1 MIHTV
6 TEWAKVAGDTVIIAR
21 DTGEVWFHPFSSLE
35 EVALPF
41 ANPMTCKGALR
52 STAGLL
58 DGAIRLAFE
67 RTDDQPAISEPNLLR
82 YIYSLVATYYTSK
95 DTPRNLLRAA
105 ERFKEIG
112 RIEVTRYLE
121 MRAREETG
129 HERLAL
135 RDLDA
140 LGLPAKQIV
149 ANCIPV
155 GIKPLCDLFDDFCV
169 QDYPIGSIGFAYCS
183 ERIAAAKPKAEVEA
197 VKSLLPDSIDAT
209 RFLRSHSSLGSE
221 VSHVKELIKF
231 VSQLPAS
238 DRIKIVQATYKSAV
252 LTAETRRLAS
262 IKSEAEICEE
272 LEEAAGQELHLFE
285 PQWVG
290 VAELRIRP
298 SSTTLS
304 QILNS

>member
-1 MIHTV
+1 MMHTV

-21 DTGEVWFHPFSSLE
+21 NTGEVWFHPFHSLE

-41 ANPMTCKGALR
+41 ATPMTCKGALH
-52 STAGLL
+52 STVGLL

-67 RTDDQPAISEPNLLR
+67 RTDDQPANPDPSLIC
-82 YIYSLVATYYTSK
+82 YIYSLVGAYHTSK

-105 ERFKEIG
+105 ERFQEIG
-112 RIEVTRYLE
+112 RIELTRYLE

-129 HERLAL
+129 HHRLAL
-135 RDLDA
+135 RDLYA

-169 QDYPIGSIGFAYCS
+169 EDYPIGSIGFSYCS
-183 ERIAAAKPKAEVEA
+183 ERIAAIKPKAEVEA
-197 VKSLLPDSIDAT
+197 VKSLFPDGVDAM

-221 VSHVKELIKF
+221 VSHVEETIEF
-231 VSQLPAS
+231 VSELPAS
-238 DRIKIVQATYKSAV
+238 DRIQIVQATYKSAV
-252 LTAETRRLAS
+252 LTAERRRLES

-272 LEEAAGQELHLFE
+272 LEEISGQELHLFE
-285 PQWVG
+285 RQWG
-290 VAELRIRP
+290 GGR
-298 SSTTLS
+298 
-304 QILNS
+304 